1 MANPN
6 VAIFKA
12 VVCVA
17 WADGLLKDPERRA
30 LEGVLAAAQL
40 SPDEVAEVR
49 RYAAQPRTLADVD
62 TSTLTKEDCKR
73 VVILAVTLAHAD
85 NDYSFAER
93 QTVLGL
99 CERLGLAPAE
109 IHALLSAANAR
120 VAR

>member
-6 VAIFKA
+6 VAILKA

-40 SPDEVAEVR
+40 SPEEADELR
-49 RYAAQPRTLADVD
+49 SYAAEPHTLADVD
-62 TSTLTKEDCKR
+62 LSGLQPEDRKK
-73 VVILAVTLAHAD
+73 VVIHAVALANAD
-85 NDYSFAER
+85 RDYSLVER

-99 CERLGLAPAE
+99 CERMGLSPAE
-109 IHALLSAANAR
+109 SHALLSAAHALVSR
-120 VAR
+120 